1 MGLFS
6 RRSRE
11 KHAGADAEPR
21 GEAAPLQTPDVELP
35 EDGRPI
41 SAPLT
46 EVERSRIASGL
57 EALAARGID
66 VDDLAAVGAAYDL
79 AHAEARSGDGQSAA
93 EVVELF
99 GVAIGEHL
107 ARHSARRW
115 AVVTDAFG
123 TDLGLVDARADT
135 VVVPHNLVSARW
147 MRGETG
153 WIPGVVGH
161 LVTLGARTVRQRN
174 DT

>member
-1 MGLFS
+1 M
-6 RRSRE
+6 
-11 KHAGADAEPR
+11 
-21 GEAAPLQTPDVELP
+21 
-35 EDGRPI
+35 
-41 SAPLT
+41 SAPLS
-46 EVERSRIASGL
+46 EVERSRITRGL

-79 AHAEARSGDGQSAA
+79 AHAEVRSGDRQSAA

-115 AVVTDAFG
+115 AVVTDVFG
-123 TDLGLVDARADT
+123 TDLGLMDARGDT

-147 MRGETG
+147 MRGETE

-161 LVTLGARTVRQRN
+161 LVALRPRAVHPRN